1 MTQEERKKITEG
13 YFDESVSGAAVCFL
27 LAALCFG
34 IKFIPFQYAPYFL
47 WAGIA
52 FSVLCVLLMI
62 FGSKRI
68 TETQFDE
75 ALTEML
81 DAVKLKSL
89 QKAGIEEEELISKQ
103 VLIRGPRY
111 HDTSGVEFKSKK
123 GKNKIWRYSLVDV
136 TVLNLTANQI
146 IAYQCCLDLIQE
158 KPINEIT
165 DEYFYKDVVSIS
177 TKTVSRTY
185 TIAKGKRKGEKVS
198 STSAEIVSLTT
209 SGGTSIDTTI
219 RDPKLI
225 ELWGGKGGELPNT
238 DAEIAIAAVRKVL
251 REKKAA

>member
-1 MTQEERKKITEG
+1 MTDEERKKKTKE
-13 YFDESVSGAAVCFL
+13 YFDESGSGAGPCFL

-34 IKFIPFQYAPYFL
+34 IFFIPFKYAHYFL

-52 FSVLCVLLMI
+52 FSVLCGLAI
-62 FGSKRI
+62 FFGAKRI
-68 TETQFDE
+68 TDTQFDE
-75 ALTEML
+75 ALTKML
-81 DAVKLKSL
+81 DAIKLKSL

-103 VLIRGPRY
+103 LLIRGPRY
-111 HDTSGVEFKSKK
+111 HDTSGLDFQSKI
-123 GKNKIWRYSLVDV
+123 GEDKIWRYSLVDI
-136 TVLNLTANQI
+136 TVLNLTAHQI

-158 KPINEIT
+158 KPINET
-165 DEYFYKDVVSIS
+165 TNEYFYKDIVSIS

-185 TIAKGKRKGEKVS
+185 VIAKGKRKGEQVS
-198 STSAEIVSLTT
+198 SASAEVVSLTT
-209 SGGTSIDTTI
+209 SGGTSIDASM

-251 REKKAA
+251 REKKAT